1 MRTTLAIVLLAAC
14 GAAPPRAQPP
24 GSRGMR
30 ASEHLAAAEQ
40 QDDLARQRTTWP
52 DTRGDAT
59 GRTDQLLVGSPWRWT
74 WDADGDHERL
84 AQTHRAVAAEIH
96 DEYQTACGTR
106 PAAEVAISPIERY
119 GVGGSATSD
128 GVTLY
133 LSPEAGPSGRLL
145 ADIRCHRAWMMLA
158 PADMDTCPLDL
169 AGIVVDASGDANGIT
184 LTLRVRD
191 RALVPELQKRAAH
204 ELELSTKRNPAG
216 TR

>member
-1 MRTTLAIVLLAAC
+1 MSPKLAIILVAAC

-40 QDDLARQRTTWP
+40 QDELARQRTTWP

-74 WDADGDHERL
+74 WDADSDHERL
-84 AQTHRAVAAEIH
+84 AQTHRAAAADIH
-96 DEYQTACGTR
+96 AEYAAACGAR
-106 PAAEVAISPIERY
+106 EHADVAISPIQRY
-119 GVGGSATSD
+119 GLGGSATSD

-133 LSPEAGPSGRLL
+133 LSPDAGPADHLL
-145 ADIRCHRAWMMLA
+145 ADIRCHRAWMMLG

-169 AGIVVDASGDANGIT
+169 AGLTVDASGDANGIT
-184 LTLRVRD
+184 VTLRVRD

-204 ELELSTKRNPAG
+204 ELELSTRRHPSG